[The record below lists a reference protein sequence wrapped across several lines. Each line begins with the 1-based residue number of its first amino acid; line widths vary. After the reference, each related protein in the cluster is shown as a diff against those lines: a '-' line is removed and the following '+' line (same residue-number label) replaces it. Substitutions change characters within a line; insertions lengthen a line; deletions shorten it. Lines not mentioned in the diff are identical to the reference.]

1 MKKQSHIKDQI
12 IITITLIAIFGIL
25 VLSVIWLA
33 NNNPKY
39 DPRLEAD
46 AEADYH
52 ASVRRTHLMDD
63 YMEILH
69 IKGEYTIEDDEVIF
83 ESQEQEM
90 WKLIEEVSL
99 YNAFYP
105 EEPLTAEELNYEFE
119 LFCQDW
125 IGSDN
130 MRKLE
135 RGLIEI
141 EYRLEKVG
149 IKLEDYGYHI
159 KVAKQLDGYGT
170 NIYDATTEQWYDASE
185 YVADVLYKEVIRLET
200 GK

>member
-1 MKKQSHIKDQI
+1 MKKQSQIKDKI
-12 IITITLIAIFGIL
+12 IITITLLAIFGIL
-25 VLSVIWLA
+25 VLSVIWMA
-33 NNNPKY
+33 NIKPKQ
-39 DPRLEAD
+39 DPRLEA
-46 AEADYH
+46 EGEYH
-52 ASVRRTHLMDD
+52 ESVRRNHLMDD

-90 WKLIEEVSL
+90 WKLIEDVSL

-125 IGSDN
+125 TGSDN

-141 EYRLEKVG
+141 EYRAEKAG
-149 IKLEDYGYHI
+149 INLEDYGYHL
-159 KVAKQLDGYGT
+159 KVAKRLDDYGT
-170 NIYDATTEQWYDASE
+170 NIYDATTEQWYKASE
-185 YVADVLYKEVIRLET
+185 YVANALYIEVANKE
-200 GK
+200 

>member
-1 MKKQSHIKDQI
+1 MKKQSPIKDKI
-12 IITITLIAIFGIL
+12 IITTTLIAIFGLL
-25 VLSVIWLA
+25 VLSVIWMA
-33 NNNPKY
+33 NIKPKQ
-39 DPRLEAD
+39 DPRLEA
-46 AEADYH
+46 EGEYH
-52 ASVRRTHLMDD
+52 ESVRRNHLMDD

-69 IKGEYTIEDDEVIF
+69 IKGEYTIEDGEVIF

-90 WKLIEEVSL
+90 WKLIEDVSL

-141 EYRLEKVG
+141 EYRAEKAG
-149 IKLEDYGYHI
+149 INLEDYGYHL
-159 KVAKQLDGYGT
+159 KVAKRLDDYGT
-170 NIYDATTEQWYDASE
+170 NIYDATTEQWYKASE
-185 YVADVLYKEVIRLET
+185 YAANALYIEVANKE
-200 GK
+200 

>member
-1 MKKQSHIKDQI
+1 MKKQSQIKDQI
-12 IITITLIAIFGIL
+12 IITITLIAVFGIL

-33 NNNPKY
+33 NNDPKY
-39 DPRLEAD
+39 DPRLEA
-46 AEADYH
+46 EGEYH
-52 ASVRRTHLMDD
+52 ESVRRNHLMDD

-90 WKLIEEVSL
+90 WKLIEDVSL

-141 EYRLEKVG
+141 EYRAEKAG
-149 IKLEDYGYHI
+149 INLEDYGYHL
-159 KVAKQLDGYGT
+159 KVAKRLDDYGT
-170 NIYDATTEQWYDASE
+170 NIYDATTEQWYKASE
-185 YVADVLYKEVIRLET
+185 YAANALYIEVANKE
-200 GK
+200 

>member
-1 MKKQSHIKDQI
+1 MMKKQSPIKDKI
-12 IITITLIAIFGIL
+12 IITTTLITIFGLL
-25 VLSVIWLA
+25 VLSVIRMA
-33 NNNPKY
+33 NIEPEQ
-39 DPRLEAD
+39 DPRLEA
-46 AEADYH
+46 EGEYH
-52 ASVRRTHLMDD
+52 ESVRRHHLMDD

-69 IKGEYTIEDDEVIF
+69 INGEYTIEDDVVIF
-83 ESQEQEM
+83 ESKEQEM

-105 EEPLTAEELNYEFE
+105 EESLTAEGLNYEFE
-119 LFCQDW
+119 VFCQDW

-130 MRKLE
+130 MRKFE

-159 KVAKQLDGYGT
+159 KVAKQLDSYGT
-170 NIYDATTEQWYDASE
+170 NIYDATTEQWYEASE
-185 YVADVLYKEVIRLET
+185 CAADVLYKEVIRLET

>member
-1 MKKQSHIKDQI
+1 MKKQSQIKDQI

-25 VLSVIWLA
+25 VLSVIWFA
-33 NNNPKY
+33 NNDPKY
-39 DPRLEAD
+39 DPRLEA
-46 AEADYH
+46 EGEYH
-52 ASVRRTHLMDD
+52 ESVRRNHLMDD
-63 YMEILH
+63 YMEIVH

-90 WKLIEEVSL
+90 WKLIEDVSL

-105 EEPLTAEELNYEFE
+105 EEPLAAEELNYEFE
-119 LFCQDW
+119 MFCQDW

-141 EYRLEKVG
+141 EYRAEKAG
-149 IKLEDYGYHI
+149 INLEDYGYHL
-159 KVAKQLDGYGT
+159 KVAKRLDDYGT
-170 NIYDATTEQWYDASE
+170 NIHDATTEQWYKASE
-185 YVADVLYKEVIRLET
+185 YAANALYIKVVNKE
-200 GK
+200 

>member
-1 MKKQSHIKDQI
+1 MKKQSQIKDQI
-12 IITITLIAIFGIL
+12 IVTITLIAVFGIL

-33 NNNPKY
+33 NNDPKY
-39 DPRLEAD
+39 DPRLEA
-46 AEADYH
+46 EGEYH
-52 ASVRRTHLMDD
+52 ESVRRNHLMDD

-90 WKLIEEVSL
+90 WKLIEDVSL

-141 EYRLEKVG
+141 EYRAEKAG
-149 IKLEDYGYHI
+149 INLEDYGYHL
-159 KVAKQLDGYGT
+159 KVAKRLDDYGT
-170 NIYDATTEQWYDASE
+170 NIYDATTEQWYKASE
-185 YVADVLYKEVIRLET
+185 YAANALYIEVANKE
-200 GK
+200 

>member
-1 MKKQSHIKDQI
+1 MKKQSQIKDQI
-12 IITITLIAIFGIL
+12 IITITLIAVFGIL

-33 NNNPKY
+33 NNDPKY
-39 DPRLEAD
+39 DPRLEA
-46 AEADYH
+46 EGEYH
-52 ASVRRTHLMDD
+52 ESVRRNHLMDD

-69 IKGEYTIEDDEVIF
+69 IKGEYTIEDDVVTF
-83 ESQEQEM
+83 QGREQEM
-90 WKLIEEVSL
+90 WKLIEDVSL

-141 EYRLEKVG
+141 EGRLEKVG
-149 IKLEDYGYHI
+149 INFEDYGYHI
-159 KVAKQLDGYGT
+159 KVAKQLDSYGT
-170 NIYDATTEQWYDASE
+170 NIYDATTEQWYKASE
-185 YVADVLYKEVIRLET
+185 HAAKVLYIKVINKE
-200 GK
+200 

>member
-1 MKKQSHIKDQI
+1 MKKQSQIKDQI
-12 IITITLIAIFGIL
+12 IITITLIAVFGIL

-33 NNNPKY
+33 NNDSKY
-39 DPRLEAD
+39 DPRLEA
-46 AEADYH
+46 EGEYH
-52 ASVRRTHLMDD
+52 ESVRRNHLMDD

-90 WKLIEEVSL
+90 WKLIEDVSL

-141 EYRLEKVG
+141 EYRAEKAG
-149 IKLEDYGYHI
+149 INLEDYGYHL
-159 KVAKQLDGYGT
+159 KVAKRLDDYGT
-170 NIYDATTEQWYDASE
+170 NIYDATTEQWYKASE
-185 YVADVLYKEVIRLET
+185 YAANALYIEVANKE
-200 GK
+200 